1 MGLGVQQ
8 GLSGVVSRVCGVG
21 LDQWLRITGEFVR
34 DACSQTCRN
43 RHHTETPGL
52 GGERCTGGDCPAAFV
67 LPGQLRPCLGPT
79 LRSTG
84 ALPVSDGSTQPTK
97 PQKPRGRLP
106 PQLPA
111 GVWCCPPH
119 PPRLTRRLSCM

>member
-52 GGERCTGGDCPAAFV
+52 GGERCTGGG
-67 LPGQLRPCLGPT
+67 LPCR
-79 LRSTG
+79 
-84 ALPVSDGSTQPTK
+84 V
-97 PQKPRGRLP
+97 
-106 PQLPA
+106 
-111 GVWCCPPH
+111 CPPRTAAALSGSY
-119 PPRLTRRLSCM
+119 PPLYGGAASV